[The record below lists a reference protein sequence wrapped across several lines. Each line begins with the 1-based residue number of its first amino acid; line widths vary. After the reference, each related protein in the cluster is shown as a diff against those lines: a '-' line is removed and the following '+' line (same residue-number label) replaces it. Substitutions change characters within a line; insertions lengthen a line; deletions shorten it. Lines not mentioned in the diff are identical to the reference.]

1 MPELGN
7 FTYDEISIG
16 QTARYSKLVEERDV
30 KLFAAVS
37 GDVNPVHL
45 DADFAAGTPFG
56 EPIAHGMLTGAIISA
71 ALAMELPGP
80 GTVYLSQSLKF
91 RLPVKPGD
99 TITVALEV
107 TGKQGIGLKADE
119 LIYEVDAGSFDAL
132 FLPGG
137 PAVMSLRTDGRAAE
151 LAKQFAAEGKLV
163 AAICAARRSWRSL
176 LRRLNL
182 SRRLMKAIRSS
193 RAFSP
198 SAWRPVMFS
207 TSK

>member
-107 TGKQGIGLKADE
+107 TGKQDRRQVVTLDCRASNQAGKVVATGTAEVIAPAQKLRIERPPLPQVGIL
-119 LIYEVDAGSFDAL
+119 
-132 FLPGG
+132 
-137 PAVMSLRTDGRAAE
+137 
-151 LAKQFAAEGKLV
+151 
-163 AAICAARRSWRSL
+163 
-176 LRRLNL
+176 
-182 SRRLMKAIRSS
+182 
-193 RAFSP
+193 
-198 SAWRPVMFS
+198 
-207 TSK
+207 